1 VLWAWALLPTGDL
14 AEARRRTAEALV
26 IADESGEPG
35 LRSVTHCAHASTID
49 ALGEHE
55 EAARLTQVAL
65 ELGQEASWPDA
76 MAWYGARMWLQW
88 SFAGQNEIAAAV
100 VAQAAAAYPQMI
112 TWQGAVA
119 VELALLGQRQE
130 LTDVLATLP
139 TVLPRVPVDIF
150 WVNTH
155 FYFAMAQG
163 FGVENREVS
172 KVIYEALL
180 PYRFLHVSFGIGYWG
195 PVEVGLAVAARVMG
209 DVDVALTHHEA
220 ASDTIDACG
229 ATRARALNGYQWAVT
244 LLARDAPGDRQRA
257 KEMLENT
264 LAYCQ
269 QRAYLTF
276 ERKAQQLLSTL
287 RTPSPERRSE
297 RR

>member
-1 VLWAWALLPTGDL
+1 M
-14 AEARRRTAEALV
+14 
-26 IADESGEPG
+26 
-35 LRSVTHCAHASTID
+35 
-49 ALGEHE
+49 
-55 EAARLTQVAL
+55 AL

-88 SFAGQNEIAAAV
+88 SFAGQNEIAVAV

-130 LTDVLATLP
+130 LTDALATLP
-139 TVLPRVPVDIF
+139 TVLPRVPVDVF

-155 FYFAMAQG
+155 FYFSIAQG
-163 FGVENREVS
+163 FGVENHEVART
-172 KVIYEALL
+172 IYESLL

-209 DVDVALTHHEA
+209 DAEVALVHHEA
-220 ASDTIDACG
+220 ALATIEACR
-229 ATRARALNGYQWAVT
+229 AARARALNGYQWAVT
-244 LLARDAPGDRQRA
+244 LLARDAPADRERA
-257 KEMLENT
+257 VEMLKDT
-264 LAYCQ
+264 LVYC
-269 QRAYLTF
+269 RERGYLTF

-287 RTPSPERRSE
+287 STPSQG
-297 RR
+297 